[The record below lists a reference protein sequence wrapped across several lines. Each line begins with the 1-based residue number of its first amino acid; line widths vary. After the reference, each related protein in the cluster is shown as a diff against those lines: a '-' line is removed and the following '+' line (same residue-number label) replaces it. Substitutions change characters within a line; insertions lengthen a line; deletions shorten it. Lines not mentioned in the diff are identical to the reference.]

1 MFKCHAVTSR
11 QWAAVADSV
20 VSKWSQGAAGA
31 TRQLSSTASR
41 ASEDNSS
48 TKGPQK
54 VSPPSSSSSLP
65 PIRRVSNDGRAPPQ
79 RRPIDIRALGTRI
92 NTSGEK
98 PTKILRASPNL
109 RLGGGRPTFG
119 ARPGTGV
126 RGPQGNN
133 NRGPNRGPKP
143 TGPRRRSKNLSSQDS
158 GANSSSFRTEMTPQE
173 RAAEEAAYL
182 EQWENDRVKPVRYA
196 PQGSSVENLQR
207 TWPAL
212 PIGETGPVE
221 ALHERLVWMSERY
234 VNSFEPTDLLAQRI
248 HKGEWVYFNSEQ
260 EKNEAV
266 EAAKKMAAE
275 RAEMLTERKAEVIE
289 PEDMSFKPM
298 NETQRKQLVSRLV
311 TGEYEQEV
319 KEERDTVPSHP
330 FYTDVLR
337 NLRNNPTYQG
347 PHREQ
352 FLDVLATAMPKV
364 KGQPRAKA

>member
-20 VSKWSQGAAGA
+20 VSKWSQGAAAGA

-41 ASEDNSS
+41 AAEDNNSA
-48 TKGPQK
+48 KGPQN
-54 VSPPSSSSSLP
+54 VSSPSPSSSLP
-65 PIRRVSNDGRAPPQ
+65 PIRRVSNDNGRQPLQ

-92 NTSGEK
+92 NTGEK
-98 PTKILRASPNL
+98 PTKILRASPSL
-109 RLGGGRPTFG
+109 RLGGGRPAFG
-119 ARPGTGV
+119 ARSGTGA
-126 RGPQGNN
+126 QGNNN

-182 EQWENDRVKPVRYA
+182 EQWEEDRVKPVRYA

-212 PIGETGPVE
+212 PIGETGPME
-221 ALHERLVWMSERY
+221 ALHERLAWMSERY

-248 HKGEWVYFNSEQ
+248 HKGEWVYFNNEQ
-260 EKNEAV
+260 EKQEAV

-275 RAEMLTERKAEVIE
+275 RAEMLTERKAEEIE
-289 PEDMSFKPM
+289 PEDMSFKSM
-298 NETQRKQLVSRLV
+298 DETQRKQLVGRLV
-311 TGEYEQEV
+311 TGEYAREV
-319 KEERDTVPSHP
+319 KEERDTLPSHP

-352 FLDVLATAMPKV
+352 FLDVLAKAMPKV
-364 KGQPRAKA
+364 KGQARAKA